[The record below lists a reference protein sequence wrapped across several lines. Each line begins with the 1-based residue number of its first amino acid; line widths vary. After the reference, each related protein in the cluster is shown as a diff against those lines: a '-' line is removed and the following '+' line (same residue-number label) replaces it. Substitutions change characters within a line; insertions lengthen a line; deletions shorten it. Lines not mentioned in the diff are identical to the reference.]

1 MRHLI
6 ILISLMI
13 SLAQCQKQYST
24 TKTFF
29 PMVDNGAEIT
39 LLGSTDRTTTWAA
52 AIPTDNGQPSYDGF
66 DLMTITDNGIS
77 MSYEFTRTS
86 VPFEISTNGGS
97 TTVTGN
103 IETTS
108 ECDYSHNY
116 LDPKQ
121 AGRWPP
127 ISEVV
132 SGKTLNYRIPFTKG
146 QEHQAS
152 CKAKTNWS
160 APKFTSGTMTR
171 ERYTG
176 TEEGYRDVTITPG
189 SKTNVLETQWG
200 TASTFGEGR
209 VQETGSSTTRTAA
222 MESVFTQSTSESAAR
237 AVEETS
243 SVASKTVAEESGS
256 TQSMS
261 TQAAG
266 AAEITVWK
274 EAVVVVAAIA
284 ALAI

>member
-1 MRHLI
+1 MRRSITL
-6 ILISLMI
+6 LSLLF
-13 SLAQCQKQYST
+13 SLAQCQKEYST

-52 AIPTDNGQPSYDGF
+52 AIPTADGQPRYDGW

-86 VPFEISTNGGS
+86 VPFEISTEGSS

-132 SGKTLNYRIPFTKG
+132 SGKTLNYRIPFTRG

-152 CKAKTNWS
+152 CKVATNWS
-160 APKFTSGTMTR
+160 AESFRSGTMTTAK
-171 ERYTG
+171 YTG

-189 SKTNVLETQWG
+189 SRTNILETQWE
-200 TASTFGEGR
+200 TASTFGDAR
-209 VQETGSSTTRTAA
+209 LKVTGSLVTRTAA
-222 MESVFTQSTSESAAR
+222 EETGSTQSTSVSDAG

-243 SVASKTVAEESGS
+243 SVTSKTVAEASVSIQS
-256 TQSMS
+256 TS

-266 AAEITVWK
+266 AAEITMWK
-274 EAVVVVAAIA
+274 EAVVVVAAVA